1 MRAASV
7 YCDGVGRGS
16 HRGTASPP
24 CKTARPR
31 GRGRV
36 KSEERSGRK
45 GGASGHGVATAQSS
59 KASLAWARGRNDN
72 YDGGNDNYPSAV
84 VETGARDERKDV
96 ARTGRSSCR

>member
-1 MRAASV
+1 M
-7 YCDGVGRGS
+7 RGS
-16 HRGTASPP
+16 LGVLRRSGARVASGHGVA
-24 CKTARPR
+24 TVQNSEASWAWAR
-31 GRGRV
+31 
-36 KSEERSGRK
+36 EERSGRK